1 MGVGCTAT
9 WVAIQARGLEGQT
22 QVAKTGGKEPEL
34 VREVER
40 YQLDLVGLTSRHSR
54 GSESVLLDREWALF
68 FSGVDQCE
76 ATGRGYS
83 SSRLPLYWSLP
94 WWTRGSPPYAYRLR
108 GGENSDRKSVV

>member
-40 YQLDLVGLTSRHSR
+40 YQLDLVGLTSMHSR
-54 GSESVLLDREWALF
+54 DAGSILLDR
-68 FSGVDQCE
+68 G
-76 ATGRGYS
+76 
-83 SSRLPLYWSLP
+83 
-94 WWTRGSPPYAYRLR
+94 WTFLWLTR
-108 GGENSDRKSVV
+108 E